1 VLDDFLSDFIGS
13 TADDLTDAIFE
24 GIDNGSD
31 AWDIFEEKGSE
42 TIRNLGKQMLK
53 ELIIKDLSSMWTD
66 RLREAAGDPTA
77 LADTY
82 ALMMEWLKTQTEAYQ
97 NAAASWEEQYGGLYQ
112 ASEDESQQTASRKGY
127 ETLSEDTGNELVG
140 RATAQYESNLRME
153 EATRGMK
160 DSIDL
165 MASNYIQIKN
175 IAEESRTLIAHSY
188 LELQQIRD
196 NTGAIIR
203 PIQNLSEKIDKWDSK
218 IMDL

>member
-1 VLDDFLSDFIGS
+1 MLDDFLSDFIGS

-31 AWDIFEEKGSE
+31 AWDIFEGKGSE

-53 ELIIKDLSSMWTD
+53 DLIIKDLSSVWID
-66 RLREAAGDPTA
+66 RLRDAAGDPDV

-82 ALMMEWLKTQTEAYQ
+82 AQMMEWLKNQTAAYQ
-97 NAAASWEEQYGGLYQ
+97 NAAANWEEQYGGLYQ
-112 ASEDESQQTASRKGY
+112 SSEELDTQKASRKGY
-127 ETLSEDTGNELVG
+127 ETLSEDTGNELSG
-140 RATAQYESNLRME
+140 RMLAQYESNLRIE

-160 DSIDL
+160 DSVDL

-175 IAEESRTLIAHSY
+175 IADESRTLIANSY

-196 NTGAIIR
+196 NTGITAKTIQRMSTKMDEWDTYIR
-203 PIQNLSEKIDKWDSK
+203 NL
-218 IMDL
+218 

>member
-1 VLDDFLSDFIGS
+1 MD
-13 TADDLTDAIFE
+13 DAIFE

-42 TIRNLGKQMLK
+42 TIRSLGKQMIK
-53 ELIIKDLSSMWTD
+53 ELIIKDLTSMWTD

-82 ALMMEWLKTQTEAYQ
+82 AKMMEWLKKQTAAYQ

-112 ASEDESQQTASRKGY
+112 SIEDESETQQTASRKGY

-153 EATRGMK
+153 SAMIEVRDIVRTLADTK
-160 DSIDL
+160 DSSAQ
-165 MASNYIQIKN
+165 MAIRD
-175 IAEESRTLIAHSY
+175 IAAESRAIIADSY
-188 LELQQIRD
+188 LELQLIRE
-196 NTGAIIR
+196 NTGAIVK
-203 PIQNLSEKIDKWDSK
+203 PIKEMNDK
-218 IMDL
+218 MDRIINGL